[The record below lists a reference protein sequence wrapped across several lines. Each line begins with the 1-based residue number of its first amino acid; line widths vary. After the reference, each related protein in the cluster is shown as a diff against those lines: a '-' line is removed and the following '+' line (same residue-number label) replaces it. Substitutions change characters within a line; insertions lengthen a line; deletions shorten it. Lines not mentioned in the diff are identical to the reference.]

1 MTAFGLVTCLVLAQS
16 SAKFF
21 PIDNKNG
28 IDLLEEARYAKVL
41 RAMEEQP
48 LHTGTTKGTVYRLTI
63 LPSWGNPVTIRLNVI
78 EGKATIE
85 GKRLDGQGGYELGKL
100 IEKGLAPVSAETLAT
115 FEQLFAT
122 LNFEKQATRDP
133 TVGFDGSTY
142 VLEQVAEGRYH
153 VIVRWTPT
161 SNTSKRGLTEFQA
174 VAQSMY
180 RASPLKADLTNKG
193 RVEIRKKE

>member
-78 EGKATIE
+78 
-85 GKRLDGQGGYELGKL
+85 DGQGGYELGKL

-153 VIVRWTPT
+153 VIVRWTP
-161 SNTSKRGLTEFQA
+161 SSDTSKRGLTEFQA

-193 RVEIRKKE
+193 RVEIRKNE